1 MKKDSA
7 IRQFCIHVSSMR
19 KYNWVIVI
27 LICISTALAMWADK
41 ANRAA
46 HPKWVAL
53 VIEPIQTILLIV
65 YWLDV
70 LVHMVADGVCMLPKS
85 YLRNA
90 WNVLDISL
98 LIGQVVVM
106 VMEFAQDGEQY
117 TSYMRVM
124 RTLRSLRIVYYVQ
137 GMRVIFLDLLYGFPK
152 MLDAVALNILVFVP
166 FAIYGCYIFSG
177 KFKLCNDSD
186 SESISMCFGEFKSED
201 EENTDILLPR
211 VWKNPYDYS
220 YDTFGAALLHLFE
233 CASGEGWVMF
243 FYIHI

>member
-1 MKKDSA
+1 
-7 IRQFCIHVSSMR
+7 
-19 KYNWVIVI
+19 
-27 LICISTALAMWADK
+27 
-41 ANRAA
+41 
-46 HPKWVAL
+46 
-53 VIEPIQTILLIV
+53 
-65 YWLDV
+65 
-70 LVHMVADGVCMLPKS
+70 
-85 YLRNA
+85 
-90 WNVLDISL
+90 
-98 LIGQVVVM
+98 M

-117 TSYMRVM
+117 ASYMRVM